1 MLKGEPDSRCSAAGG
16 YCMQKTKC
24 PQMNFIDNKCP
35 GDDSVKCC
43 LSAPYQ
49 EPECEAKGGKCSA
62 ECSCNGDLLS
72 GFCPNQPGPIKCC
85 VEEEI
90 VESCTETSIS
100 QCIEERKRRK
110 RSTECTSK

>member
-1 MLKGEPDSRCSAAGG
+1 
-16 YCMQKTKC
+16 MQKTKC
-24 PQMNFIDNKCP
+24 PHQNYIDNKCP
-35 GDDSVKCC
+35 GDESVKCC
-43 LSAPYQ
+43 LSVPYQ

-62 ECSCNGDLLS
+62 ECNCNGDLLT
-72 GFCPNQPGPIKCC
+72 GYCPNQPGPIKCC

-100 QCIEERKRRK
+100 QCIEEGRRRK